1 MLVLGFFYRTFS
13 CDYVMIFQIVIS
25 VFRHQ
30 KGNVFNA
37 SILTTSIYVFN
48 GRTLFVPSGIP
59 VYNFFSKILW
69 QTIVKHIYFLLFIN
83 SSTLWAS
90 SFSVKAHTAIS
101 AIIGLTGLTKI
112 DSEGIIDID
121 DKKWITYII

>member
-1 MLVLGFFYRTFS
+1 MWLCNDFSNRYR
-13 CDYVMIFQIVIS
+13 

-30 KGNVFNA
+30 EGNVFN
-37 SILTTSIYVFN
+37 SFIPTTSIYVFN
-48 GRTLFVPSGIP
+48 GRALFVPSGIP

-69 QTIVKHIYFLLFIN
+69 QTIVKRIYFLLFIN

-90 SFSVKAHTAIS
+90 SLSVKAYTAIS
-101 AIIGLTGLTKI
+101 AIIGLTDLTKI

>member
-1 MLVLGFFYRTFS
+1 M
-13 CDYVMIFQIVIS
+13 
-25 VFRHQ
+25 
-30 KGNVFNA
+30 
-37 SILTTSIYVFN
+37 
-48 GRTLFVPSGIP
+48 PSGIP

-69 QTIVKHIYFLLFIN
+69 QTIGKRIYFLLFIN

-90 SFSVKAHTAIS
+90 SFSVKAYTAIS
-101 AIIGLTGLTKI
+101 AIIGLTSLTKI

>member
-1 MLVLGFFYRTFS
+1 MLVLGCFYRTFS
-13 CDYVMIFQIVIS
+13 CDYVMFFQIVIS

-30 KGNVFNA
+30 EGNVFNA

-48 GRTLFVPSGIP
+48 GRALFVSSGIP

-69 QTIVKHIYFLLFIN
+69 QTIVKRIYFLLFIN

-90 SFSVKAHTAIS
+90 SFSVKAYTTITT
-101 AIIGLTGLTKI
+101 IIGLTGLTKI